1 MSAIEPSPARRLTS
15 ETEAIET
22 ARQVAAQIAEL
33 AADPRNN
40 GQLPHRQA
48 ELLSSSGLTAIAV
61 PAQFGDLR
69 GDLAGGFDGFGFA
82 GQAAGGG
89 GFYGAH
95 EGFSACLLGPVRL
108 IRG

>member
-40 GQLPHRQA
+40 GQLP
-48 ELLSSSGLTAIAV
+48 TARRSCC
-61 PAQFGDLR
+61 PA
-69 GDLAGGFDGFGFA
+69 
-82 GQAAGGG
+82 AA
-89 GFYGAH
+89 
-95 EGFSACLLGPVRL
+95 
-108 IRG
+108 

>member
-1 MSAIEPSPARRLTS
+1 MSAIEPSPARHLTS
-15 ETEAIET
+15 EADAIET

-61 PAQFGDLR
+61 PDEAMADSKYHHADQIIRKLADF
-69 GDLAGGFDGFGFA
+69 DLAA
-82 GQAAGGG
+82 
-89 GFYGAH
+89 YGLPPM
-95 EGFSACLLGPVRL
+95 S
-108 IRG
+108 